1 MALASRSNAPFSAA
15 RWRATSW
22 AEYQTV
28 AQCEDCRE
36 VLKCPKCSVPM
47 VYHKS
52 AHKVLCHYCGSQQE
66 PPPTLCPACGGK
78 LQYRGF
84 GTQKAEEELAK
95 LFPEARVLRMDQ
107 DSTAAKDAHEKLLA
121 KFEAHEYDIMVGTQM
136 VAKGLDFEDVTLVGV
151 LGIDSLQIWQAAFR
165 GHPWRR

>member
-1 MALASRSNAPFSAA
+1 MNR
-15 RWRATSW
+15 RG
-22 AEYQTV
+22 YQTM

-52 AHKVLCHYCGSQQE
+52 AHKLLCHYCGSQMD
-66 PPPTLCPACGGK
+66 PPPTVCPTCGGK

-107 DSTAAKDAHEKLLA
+107 DSTAAKDAHENCW
-121 KFEAHEYDIMVGTQM
+121 Q
-136 VAKGLDFEDVTLVGV
+136 
-151 LGIDSLQIWQAAFR
+151 SLQTTSTTSWWAPRWWPRASILR
-165 GHPWRR
+165 T